1 MQHDVD
7 FVEGQPVFHQPVKR
21 LEAGAGVAG
30 EEIHHLTV
38 APGAVLRDQCIGTSK
53 WQSVTSGSMLYFLH
67 SSNTAR

>member
-7 FVEGQPVFHQPVKR
+7 FVEGQPVFHQPVKF

-30 EEIHHLTV
+30 EEIDHLTV
-38 APGAVLRDQCIGTSK
+38 APEPY
-53 WQSVTSGSMLYFLH
+53 SVTVHRHVEVAKRYQRLNVVLLH